1 MTESTPKPI
10 MAQTNPSEH
19 TARYEVLR
27 RYAIEPHHA
36 LAARDGLVVLLR
48 QGVAAWM
55 DGWSKVP
62 ASAVRAVRGVRGV
75 RGVRAAR
82 AAQGECE
89 RPPLPAASAEV
100 VHVLVTMALGQIE
113 EVHA

>member
-27 RYAIEPHHA
+27 RYVIEPHHA

-55 DGWSKVP
+55 DAWSKVP
-62 ASAVRAVRGVRGV
+62 TSAVRAV
-75 RGVRAAR
+75 R

-89 RPPLPAASAEV
+89 RPPLSAASAEV
-100 VHVLVTMALGQIE
+100 VHVLVSMALGQIE